1 MADTGV
7 QKVEAEKRDVRI
19 KAASEALQIHFADL
33 TVLLK
38 TSPLT
43 VSVKL
48 YSSKVFSREE
58 LDKIRSNGSDM
69 EKAVDIISSVTDR
82 VKVDPDVFDIFC
94 KVLESDSSTESQV
107 KALQGTVWKEG
118 GMTTSTIRLN

>member
-1 MADTGV
+1 MIV
-7 QKVEAEKRDVRI
+7 AEKRDNRI
-19 KAASEALQIHFADL
+19 KAASEALQVHFSDL
-33 TVLLK
+33 SVLLK

-58 LDKIRSNGSDM
+58 LDKIRSASSSDM

-82 VKVDPDVFDIFC
+82 VKVDPDVFDTFC
-94 KVLESDSSTESQV
+94 KVLESDSSTETQA
-107 KALQGTVWKEG
+107 KALQGIIAVSAVLVNT
-118 GMTTSTIRLN
+118 